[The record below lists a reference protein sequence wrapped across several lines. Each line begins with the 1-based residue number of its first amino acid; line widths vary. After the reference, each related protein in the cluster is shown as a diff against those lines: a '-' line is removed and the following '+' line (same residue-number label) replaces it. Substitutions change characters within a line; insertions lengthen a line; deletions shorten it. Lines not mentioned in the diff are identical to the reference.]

1 MAKKHMKR
9 CSVSQIFRE
18 MQVKTTVRYYLTPV
32 RMTIIKKSTPTP
44 PKKKNAGVDMER
56 KNPSD
61 TVDKNV
67 NWYSH

>member
-1 MAKKHMKR
+1 MAKKHMKK
-9 CSVSQIFRE
+9 CSVSQIIRE

-32 RMTIIKKSTPTP
+32 RMMIIKKSTPTP
-44 PKKKNAGVDMER
+44 KKNAGVDMES

-61 TVDKNV
+61 TVDNNV

>member
-1 MAKKHMKR
+1 
-9 CSVSQIFRE
+9 

-32 RMTIIKKSTPTP
+32 RMMIIKKSTPTP
-44 PKKKNAGVDMER
+44 KKNAGVDMES

-61 TVDKNV
+61 TVDNNV